1 MNNQPQEAILV
12 GIRVGN
18 EIKTLEVTDSPS
30 KIEELRQKAAEMQR
44 VGRDLDRKVKKL
56 NVPSGPMLINGQWW

>member
-12 GIRVGN
+12 GVRVGN
-18 EIKTLEVTDSPS
+18 ELKTLEVTDSPS
-30 KIEELRQKAAEMQR
+30 KIQELREKAEEMRQ

-56 NVPSGPMLINGQWW
+56 QVPSGPMLINGQWW